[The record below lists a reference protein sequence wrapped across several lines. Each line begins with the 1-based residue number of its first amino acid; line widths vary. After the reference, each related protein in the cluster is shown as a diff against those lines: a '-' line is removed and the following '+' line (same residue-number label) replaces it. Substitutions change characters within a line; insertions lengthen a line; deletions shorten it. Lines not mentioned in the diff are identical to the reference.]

1 MRNPFLNLILVAT
14 LHRMQILKIIRDLHG
29 QQDSERSD
37 GFKGGGYKET
47 FKFGFY
53 NLLKYL
59 LMNVGHLIEIDIFR

>member
-1 MRNPFLNLILVAT
+1 MAN
-14 LHRMQILKIIRDLHG
+14 KI
-29 QQDSERSD
+29 QKEVMVS
-37 GFKGGGYKET
+37 GGGGGKET

>member
-1 MRNPFLNLILVAT
+1 MAN
-14 LHRMQILKIIRDLHG
+14 KIQKEVMVSKEG
-29 QQDSERSD
+29 
-37 GFKGGGYKET
+37 GGGYKET

>member
-14 LHRMQILKIIRDLHG
+14 LHRMQIFKRDLHG
-29 QQDSERSD
+29 QQDSEKSD
-37 GFKGGGYKET
+37 GFKGGGGKET

-59 LMNVGHLIEIDIFR
+59 IMNVGHLIEIDIFR

>member
-1 MRNPFLNLILVAT
+1 MAN
-14 LHRMQILKIIRDLHG
+14 KI
-29 QQDSERSD
+29 QKEVMVS
-37 GFKGGGYKET
+37 KET